1 MPGRH
6 TPVYARFDVGGR
18 SFLRLRFRCDRSSG
32 PRHGSQ
38 LRIQPEKLCMDSES
52 PLVLPEE
59 ARTVYYARLRSEKGD
74 SGQWDQQHP
83 SRA

>member
-6 TPVYARFDVGGR
+6 TPVCTRFDVGGR
-18 SFLRLRFRCDRSSG
+18 SFLRLRYRCDRSGG
-32 PRHGSQ
+32 PGDGSR
-38 LRIQPEKLCMDSES
+38 LRIQPGELRIDSES

-59 ARTVYYARLRSEKGD
+59 ARTVYYAWLRSLNGD
-74 SGQWDQQHP
+74 FGQWDQQHP